1 MTRKEEAADCRRKAS
16 VVERAILV
24 GAVPMGSTALML
36 NVKLSYLA
44 LAEALEM
51 ECQVRDV
58 VVGRR
63 QRAIDTT
70 PRNPHMHADGTSRLD
85 YPA

>member
-1 MTRKEEAADCRRKAS
+1 MTRKEEAEDCRRKAS
-16 VVERAILV
+16 IVERAILV

-58 VVGRR
+58 VVGDRR
-63 QRAIDTT
+63 A
-70 PRNPHMHADGTSRLD
+70 A
-85 YPA
+85 